1 MVLYYKAW
9 APLNSPATM
18 NNVYAF
24 FFPTE
29 EVTVQVMRLIICL
42 PFSLIL
48 KVIFS
53 YAER

>member
-24 FFPTE
+24 FFSYRGSYCTSNE
-29 EVTVQVMRLIICL
+29 ANHMLAILTDSKSNIFIC
-42 PFSLIL
+42 
-48 KVIFS
+48 
-53 YAER
+53 